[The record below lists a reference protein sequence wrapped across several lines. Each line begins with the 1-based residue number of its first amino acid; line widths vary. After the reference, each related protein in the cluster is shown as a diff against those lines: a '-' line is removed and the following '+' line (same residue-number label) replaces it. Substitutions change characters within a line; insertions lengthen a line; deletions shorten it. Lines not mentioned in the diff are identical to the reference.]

1 MAPNLLPQCKF
12 QPSRHIKIHPLCR
25 RKKSR
30 SGTVSLITL
39 LLDQDD
45 LLLVHQCVVVQQ
57 TTARIAQ
64 TMGPTQMALM
74 ILQQETFQPDRHQD

>member
-12 QPSRHIKIHPLCR
+12 QPSRRIKIHPLYR
-25 RKKSR
+25 RRKSR

-39 LLDQDD
+39 LQDD
-45 LLLVHQCVVVQQ
+45 HLVHQCVVVQQ

-64 TMGPTQMALM
+64 TIGPTQMALM
-74 ILQQETFQPDRHQD
+74 ILQQETFQLDRHQD